1 MSIIEAI
8 QHIDQSIFFFFNQTL
23 SNPVFDW
30 IMPHITS
37 PITWIPIYLLLCI
50 YLIRQKKIGIVCLL
64 TILLAFVIV
73 DPLTSRYLKFAFER
87 VRPCRALQG
96 VHLLVE
102 CGVGQS
108 FPSTH
113 AANSFAIATVFS
125 LFYRRFALIS
135 FSCATL
141 IALSR
146 MFVGVHY
153 FFDVFGGA
161 IVGACIAYFCYLLA
175 QWSVKRFN
183 LDSNQT
189 VNQSPT

>member
-1 MSIIEAI
+1 MTFIEVL
-8 QHIDQSIFFFFNQTL
+8 QQLDQSIFFFFNQTL

-30 IMPHITS
+30 VMPHITS
-37 PITWIPIYLLLCI
+37 PITWIPVYLLLCI
-50 YLIRQKKIGIVCLL
+50 YLIRQKRIGIVCLL
-64 TILLAFVIV
+64 TIIVAFIIV

-125 LFYRRFALIS
+125 LFYRRFALVS

-153 FFDVFGGA
+153 FFDIFGGA
-161 IVGACIAYFCYLLA
+161 VVGISIGYLCYILA
-175 QWSVKRFN
+175 QWSVRKFN
-183 LDSNQT
+183 LDTKQM
-189 VNQSPT
+189 VNQLLM

>member
-1 MSIIEAI
+1 MSFIETL

-64 TILLAFVIV
+64 TILLAFVVV

-125 LFYRRFALIS
+125 LFYRRFVLLS

-161 IVGACIAYFCYLLA
+161 IVGVCIAYFCYFLA
-175 QWSVKRFN
+175 QWTIKRFN

>member
-1 MSIIEAI
+1 MSFTDTL
-8 QHIDQSIFFFFNQTL
+8 QQLDQSIFFFFNQTL

-30 IMPHITS
+30 AMPHITS
-37 PITWIPIYLLLCI
+37 PITWIPVYLLLCV
-50 YLIRQKKIGIVCLL
+50 YLIKQKKIGIVCLV
-64 TILLAFVIV
+64 TIILAFIIV

-125 LFYRRFALIS
+125 LFYRKFTIIS
-135 FSCATL
+135 FSFATL

-153 FFDVFGGA
+153 FFDIFGGA
-161 IVGACIAYFCYLLA
+161 VVGVSIGYLCYLLA
-175 QWSVKRFN
+175 KLIVKRWN
-183 LDSNQT
+183 LDSKQLA
-189 VNQSPT
+189 NQSPA

>member
-1 MSIIEAI
+1 MSFVDIL
-8 QHIDQSIFFFFNQTL
+8 QQVDQSIFFFFNQTL

-30 IMPHITS
+30 VMPHITS
-37 PITWIPIYLLLCI
+37 PVTWIPAYLLLCFF
-50 YLIRQKKIGIVCLL
+50 LIKQKKIGLVCLL
-64 TILLAFVIV
+64 TIILAFVIV
-73 DPLTSRYLKFAFER
+73 DPLTSRYLKFAFDR

-125 LFYRRFALIS
+125 LFYRRFALVN

-141 IALSR
+141 ISLSR

-153 FFDVFGGA
+153 FFDIVGGA
-161 IVGACIAYFCYLLA
+161 VVGATIGYLCYLFA
-175 QWSVKRFN
+175 QWIIKRFN
-183 LDSNQT
+183 LNSP
-189 VNQSPT
+189 VLENQSPG